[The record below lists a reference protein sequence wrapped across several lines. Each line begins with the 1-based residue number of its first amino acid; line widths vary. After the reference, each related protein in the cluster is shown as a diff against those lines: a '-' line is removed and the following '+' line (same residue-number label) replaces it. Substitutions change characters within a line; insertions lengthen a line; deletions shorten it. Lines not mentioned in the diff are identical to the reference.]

1 MQFQV
6 TILGCGAATPTSR
19 HKPTAQVVNLHDKYF
34 LIDCGE
40 GTQMQLRKYK
50 VKMQRIQAI
59 FISHLHGD
67 HFFGLIGLLSTYNLL
82 GRKTPLTIY
91 GPAGL
96 EEVIRLQFKVSDSYF
111 EYELNFVETQDKER
125 HLIFEDETLR
135 VFSFPLKHRVPCT
148 GFVFEEKERKLN
160 IEKWALVEYKLQP
173 SEILLLKKGID
184 LERENEV
191 IPFEKVTSPAVPIR
205 RYSYCSDTA
214 YDERI
219 VPFIL
224 NSDLVYHE
232 TTFLAEDAERAKK
245 TFHSTTI
252 QAAAIAKMA
261 NAKKLIVGHYSSRY
275 SDDELFKAEAM
286 TVFPSTEIANE
297 GVVFDL

>member
-1 MQFQV
+1 
-6 TILGCGAATPTSR
+6 
-19 HKPTAQVVNLHDKYF
+19 
-34 LIDCGE
+34 
-40 GTQMQLRKYK
+40 MQLRKYK
-50 VKMQRIQAI
+50 VKMQRIQSI

-91 GPAGL
+91 GPPGL
-96 EEVIRLQFKVSDSYF
+96 EEVIRLQFKVSESYF
-111 EYELNFVETQDKER
+111 EYELNFVETQDKEKQ
-125 HLIFEDETLR
+125 LIFEDETLR
-135 VFSFPLKHRVPCT
+135 IYSFPLKHRVPCT

-160 IEKWALVEYKLQP
+160 IEKWAIVEYKLQP

-184 LERENEV
+184 VERENEV
-191 IPFEKVTSPAVPIR
+191 IPFGKVTSPSIPIR
-205 RYSYCSDTA
+205 RYAYCSDTA

-219 VPFIL
+219 VPNIL

-232 TTFLAEDAERAKK
+232 TTFLKEDVERAKK

-252 QAAAIAKMA
+252 QAATIAKMSG
-261 NAKKLIVGHYSSRY
+261 AKKLVVGHYSSRY
-275 SDDELFKAEAM
+275 SDDEVFKVEAQ
-286 TVFPSTEIANE
+286 TVFPNTEIANE